1 MGSLQQITDIDFEE
15 KVLQAQ
21 TPVIVDFWAEWCMP
35 CKMLAPTFEEL
46 SNEYIDKVE
55 FVKMDIDTNPETP
68 TKYNVRSIPTLIIFS
83 NGKPVEQLIGVL
95 PKSEIK
101 AKLDSLTEN

>member
-55 FVKMDIDTNPETP
+55 FVKIDIDTNFYKPKNRTVLSILLQAVHSP
-68 TKYNVRSIPTLIIFS
+68 T
-83 NGKPVEQLIGVL
+83 
-95 PKSEIK
+95 
-101 AKLDSLTEN
+101 ALDSSRNCNLQRRLVYIRKLCAA

>member
-1 MGSLQQITDIDFEE
+1 MGTLQQITDIDFEK

-46 SNEYIDKVE
+46 SNEYVDKVE

-68 TKYNVRSIPTLIIFS
+68 TKYNIRSIPTLIIFS

-95 PKSEIK
+95 PKSDIK
-101 AKLDSLTEN
+101 AKLDSLIEN

>member
-1 MGSLQQITDIDFEE
+1 MGTLQQITDIDFGK

-68 TKYNVRSIPTLIIFS
+68 TKYNIRSIPTLIIFS

-101 AKLDSLTEN
+101 AKLDSLIEN

>member
-1 MGSLQQITDIDFEE
+1 MGSLLQITDIDFEE

-21 TPVIVDFWAEWCMP
+21 KPVIVDFWAEWCMP

-46 SNEYIDKVE
+46 SNEYIDKIE
-55 FVKMDIDTNPETP
+55 FVKMDIDTNPKTP

-83 NGKPVEQLIGVL
+83 NGQPIEQLIGVI
-95 PKSEIK
+95 PKSDIK
-101 AKLDSLTEN
+101 EKLDSVIEN